1 MTKRVV
7 VLGATGNVGTALL
20 HRLQQARA
28 AGEVGSI
35 VGVSRRGPDREGAP
49 FDGVEWHRI
58 DVTDPD
64 AGPRLEQVMRGA
76 DAVIDLVWV
85 IRPNR
90 DREFLRR
97 VNVEGNRTVFQA
109 AALAQ
114 VPHLVYASSIGAYGK
129 GSKTVPVDESHPTT
143 GTPTSHY
150 GAQKAEVETLLDE
163 FERENPGLL
172 VTRLRPG
179 LIFGAA
185 PAPEI
190 KDYFLGDLVPAKL
203 LTWLLKAGRLPLLP
217 FPAGIRFQAVYQ
229 PDIAEAYWQVT
240 RQRAGGAF
248 NVAAEPV
255 LDAQTI
261 GQLLGARRYLEL
273 PVPVFT
279 ALAAASYRLRL
290 QPSDPG
296 WVDMAAVV
304 PIMDTTKIRQVTGW
318 SETMTSQ
325 QAVRQLLDHFDAP
338 EVLGNGGHRSHS
350 PLE

>member
-1 MTKRVV
+1 MRVV

-28 AGEVGSI
+28 DGQVQSI
-35 VGVSRRGPDREGAP
+35 VGVSREGPDRSGAP
-49 FDGVEWHRI
+49 YEGVEWHRI

-64 AGPRLEQVMRGA
+64 AGPRLEIVMRGA

-90 DREFLRR
+90 DREFLRK

-109 AALAQ
+109 VAHAR

-150 GAQKAEVETLLDE
+150 GAQKAEVEHLLDE
-163 FERENPGLL
+163 LQAEHPDLL

-179 LIFGAA
+179 LIFGAR

-190 KDYFLGDLVPAKL
+190 KDYFLGDLLPARL
-203 LTWLLKAGRLPLLP
+203 LTWLLSPGRIPVLP
-217 FPAGIRFQAVYQ
+217 FPRGIRFQAVADV
-229 PDIAEAYWQVT
+229 DIAEAYWQVT
-240 RQRAGGAF
+240 RQRAAGAF

-255 LDAQTI
+255 LDARTV
-261 GQLLGARRYLEL
+261 GQLLGSRRYLEL
-273 PVPVFT
+273 PVGLF
-279 ALAAASYRLRL
+279 ARLASATYRLRL
-290 QPSDPG
+290 QPTDPG
-296 WVDMAAVV
+296 WMDMAAVV
-304 PIMDTTKIRQVTGW
+304 PIMDTSRIRREVGW
-318 SETMTSQ
+318 NETVSSQ
-325 QAVRQLLDHFDAP
+325 RAVRELLDHFAGL
-338 EVLGNGGHRSHS
+338 EALGNADHRSHS
-350 PLE
+350 PAE